1 MTTPPTPAGW
11 YPDPDGSGGPRY
23 WDGSQWTEHRFP
35 AAPEPTEP
43 TEPPVPAE
51 PPASEQPTTVVP
63 LRPAGEHVGAHRA
76 PESEPEPV
84 EPEPEPVAPPGP
96 EPEPTAIIRT
106 FEPAPAP
113 SAEPAP
119 AAPPGPE
126 PGPTAVIPTFEPVP
140 VPPAEPEPEPTPGP
154 EPEPTAVINL
164 GSSGPSAQPTTPMAS
179 PPPPS
184 GASAP
189 LEPPPPGEPP
199 APDDRRKLLIW
210 FGSACAALLAVLV
223 LVIIYGLFLHKDP
236 GLRVSTSP
244 GSMSESATPTTAT
257 KSKTSTES
265 TSESPTTASGS
276 GAQASDGGLTFA
288 ITGTETAAS
297 VKYQDAPVVKN
308 AQGEFIVVHMTVLN
322 SGDAQGT
329 FLATL
334 QKLNAGGTTYSI
346 DDEATAY
353 LNGTWADLTP
363 GGTAD
368 LAIAF
373 DVPPGTTPESLEV
386 HGAPMS
392 TGVEVPLS

>member
-11 YPDPDGSGGPRY
+11 YPDPDGSGGQRY
-23 WDGSQWTEHRFP
+23 WDGSQWTEHRSP

-43 TEPPVPAE
+43 PLPAE

-76 PESEPEPV
+76 PESELEPPESEPEPV
-84 EPEPEPVAPPGP
+84 E
-96 EPEPTAIIRT
+96 
-106 FEPAPAP
+106 
-113 SAEPAP
+113 
-119 AAPPGPE
+119 PPGPE

-140 VPPAEPEPEPTPGP
+140 VPTAEPEPTPEP
-154 EPEPTAVINL
+154 EPGPTAVINL
-164 GSSGPSAQPTTPMAS
+164 GSSMPGAQPTTPMAS
-179 PPPPS
+179 PPPPPAEPS
-184 GASAP
+184 VASAP

-244 GSMSESATPTTAT
+244 GSMSESATPTTST
-257 KSKTSTES
+257 KSKSSTES

-288 ITGTETAAS
+288 ITGTETASS
-297 VKYQDAPVVKN
+297 VKYQDAPVVKT

-353 LNGTWADLTP
+353 LNGTWADLAAP
-363 GGTAD
+363 GDTAGV
-368 LAIAF
+368 AIAF
-373 DVPPGTTPESLEV
+373 DVPPGTSPESLEV

-392 TGVEVPLS
+392 PGVQVPLS

>member
-1 MTTPPTPAGW
+1 VTTPLTPAGW
-11 YPDPDGSGGPRY
+11 YPDPDGSGGQRY

-43 TEPPVPAE
+43 PIPAE
-51 PPASEQPTTVVP
+51 PQASEQPTTVVP

-76 PESEPEPV
+76 PESEPEP
-84 EPEPEPVAPPGP
+84 P
-96 EPEPTAIIRT
+96 
-106 FEPAPAP
+106 
-113 SAEPAP
+113 
-119 AAPPGPE
+119 PE

-140 VPPAEPEPEPTPGP
+140 VPPAEPEPTPAPEPGPTAVIPTFEPVPVPPAEPEPTPAP
-154 EPEPTAVINL
+154 EPGPTAVINL
-164 GSSGPSAQPTTPMAS
+164 GSSMPSAQATTPMPS
-179 PPPPS
+179 PPPPRAEPLFA
-184 GASAP
+184 GAP

-223 LVIIYGLFLHKDP
+223 LVIVYALFLHKDS
-236 GLRVSTSP
+236 GLQVSTSP
-244 GSMSESATPTTAT
+244 GSMSESATPTTST
-257 KSKTSTES
+257 KSKSSTQS

-276 GAQASDGGLTFA
+276 GAQASDGGLTFS
-288 ITGTETAAS
+288 ITGTETASS
-297 VKYQDAPVVKN
+297 VKYQDAPVEKT

-334 QKLNAGGTTYSI
+334 QKLKAGGTTYSI

-353 LNGTWADLTP
+353 LNGTWKDLNP
-363 GGTAD
+363 GDTAD